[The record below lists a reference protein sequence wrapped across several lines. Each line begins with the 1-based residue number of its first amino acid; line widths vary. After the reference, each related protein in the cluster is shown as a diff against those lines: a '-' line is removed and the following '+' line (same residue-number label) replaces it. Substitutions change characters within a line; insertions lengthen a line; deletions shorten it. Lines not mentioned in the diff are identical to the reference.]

1 MPLQRCAPMA
11 ACLIAASPA
20 RGQSAC
26 DVRKGETAMPKR
38 LPHALLVLLLP
49 AGVVCAQDGAAPP
62 TPREASFARADSNG
76 DGRVS
81 PDEHRE
87 AAKAAFDAIDADHNY
102 SITTEEIDVASPQ
115 RDGELSAAQ
124 RIALID
130 GNDDGILSDD
140 ENRLAAEA
148 EFERLDVNG
157 DGALELAEVK
167 SGAPVPVPVP

>member
-1 MPLQRCAPMA
+1 MPLQRRVARTA
-11 ACLIAASPA
+11 HLIAASPA
-20 RGQSAC
+20 RVQASCVVQG
-26 DVRKGETAMPKR
+26 VTAMDKR
-38 LPHALLVLLLP
+38 LRHAFLVLLLP
-49 AGVVCAQDGAAPP
+49 AGFALAQTAPTP
-62 TPREASFARADSNG
+62 TPREASFAKMDSNG

-87 AAKAAFDAIDADHNY
+87 AAKAAFDAMDADHNF
-102 SITTEEIDVASPQ
+102 SVTTDELEAASPQ

-130 GNDDGILSDD
+130 GNDDGILSED

-148 EFERLDVNG
+148 EFERIDANG

-167 SGAPVPVPVP
+167 SGAPVPVPSP

>member
-1 MPLQRCAPMA
+1 MDKHPHSRRVASTLAPLA
-11 ACLIAASPA
+11 L
-20 RGQSAC
+20 
-26 DVRKGETAMPKR
+26 
-38 LPHALLVLLLP
+38 ALLMP
-49 AGVVCAQDGAAPP
+49 ALAFAQAAP
-62 TPREASFARADSNG
+62 TPREAAFARMDGNG

-87 AAKAAFDAIDADHNY
+87 AAKAAFDAMDADHNY
-102 SITTEEIDVASPQ
+102 SVTADELEAASPQ

-130 GNDDGILSDD
+130 GNDDGILGDD

-148 EFERLDVNG
+148 EFERLDANG

-167 SGAPVPVPVP
+167 SGAPVPVPSP

>member
-1 MPLQRCAPMA
+1 
-11 ACLIAASPA
+11 
-20 RGQSAC
+20 
-26 DVRKGETAMPKR
+26 MPKR
-38 LPHALLVLLLP
+38 LLHALLVLLLP
-49 AGVVCAQDGAAPP
+49 AGVVCAQAAAPP
-62 TPREASFARADSNG
+62 TPREASFTRADSNG

-102 SITTEEIDVASPQ
+102 GVTTAEIDAASPQ

-130 GNDDGILSDD
+130 GNDDGILSED

-148 EFERLDVNG
+148 EFKRIDANG
-157 DGALELAEVK
+157 DGALELTEVK
-167 SGAPVPVPVP
+167 SGASVPVPSP